1 MKMWDKEGASSDEIA
16 KKLKLN
22 SKDTKTL
29 KGLMDESVELDE
41 KPFLKKI
48 KMDKFSR
55 SERKKKKDDKKKI
68 LKYNKM
74 VGIASSYGE
83 DLDESKMSEFHMLV
97 KEGKTA
103 QQIAKIMKIDL
114 KTVKALMK
122 DMNEAKSD
130 YTITATKN
138 KKIVETMPVSKREIK
153 DVVKFLKQSHKG
165 ATITVKDA
173 KGKVI
178 STESIDHQ
186 FQGQYLQSDNKL
198 NSILKT
204 IIDID

>member
-1 MKMWDKEGASSDEIA
+1 
-16 KKLKLN
+16 
-22 SKDTKTL
+22 
-29 KGLMDESVELDE
+29 
-41 KPFLKKI
+41 
-48 KMDKFSR
+48 
-55 SERKKKKDDKKKI
+55 
-68 LKYNKM
+68 M

-153 DVVKFLKQSHKG
+153 DVVKFLKQSQKG